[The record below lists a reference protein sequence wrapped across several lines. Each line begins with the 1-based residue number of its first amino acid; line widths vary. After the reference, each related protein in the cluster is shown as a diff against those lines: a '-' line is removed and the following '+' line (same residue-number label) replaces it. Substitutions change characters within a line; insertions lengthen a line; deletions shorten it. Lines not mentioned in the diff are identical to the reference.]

1 MAVVYRIS
9 NVGVEVDQLPTFQEF
24 MSLLQEIG
32 NHSIFSKLIII
43 LSCIIVFSLA
53 TKLLDRIIRDVSMR
67 RSMSDLRVLYALR
80 LMKIGMVFLCIVVM
94 CLVLG
99 LGYSEISVFLS
110 SIFAVVGIALFAQ
123 WSILSNITASMIIF
137 FSFPYKIM
145 DRIKILDKDD
155 DMSGV
160 IVETT
165 MFHVILRR
173 DDGNLI
179 TYPNTL
185 ILQKAV
191 LVINHKLE
199 EPKPEENESLVQ
211 RELEFSASES
221 EKIKQQY

>member
-1 MAVVYRIS
+1 MAFLQ
-9 NVGVEVDQLPTFQEF
+9 QL
-24 MSLLQEIG
+24 G
-32 NHSIFSKLIII
+32 NNSAFSKLLIV
-43 LSCIIVFSLA
+43 LGCIVVFSLA
-53 TKLLDRIIRDVSMR
+53 TKLLDRIIRDVSLR

-80 LMKIGMVFLCIVVM
+80 LMKIGMVFLCIVVV

-110 SIFAVVGIALFAQ
+110 SIFAVVGVALFAQ

-137 FSFPYKIM
+137 FSFPYKVR

-165 MFHVILRR
+165 MFHVIIRR

-191 LVINHKLE
+191 LVIDHEL
-199 EPKPEENESLVQ
+199 PPAKPEEAKDAVQ
-211 RELEFSASES
+211 GELAFSSS
-221 EKIKQQY
+221 DTDKTTPPR

>member
-1 MAVVYRIS
+1 
-9 NVGVEVDQLPTFQEF
+9 VDQLPTFQEF
-24 MSLLQEIG
+24 MNFLQDITSHG
-32 NHSIFSKLIII
+32 VFSKLIIVF
-43 LSCIIVFSLA
+43 SCLIAFSLA
-53 TKLLDRIIRDVSMR
+53 SKLLDRIIHDVSVR
-67 RSMSDLRVLYALR
+67 RALGDLRVLYMTR

-137 FSFPYKIM
+137 FSFPYKVN

-160 IVETT
+160 IIEIT
-165 MFHVILRR
+165 MFHVILKRE
-173 DDGNLI
+173 DGNLI

-191 LVINHKLE
+191 LSIDNELE
-199 EPKPEENESLVQ
+199 ASKPEEKVKLVQ
-211 RELEFSASES
+211 RELEFSASEP
-221 EKIKQQY
+221 EKIKQQH

>member
-1 MAVVYRIS
+1 
-9 NVGVEVDQLPTFQEF
+9 

-145 DRIKILDKDD
+145 DRIRILDKDD

-191 LVINHKLE
+191 LVINHKPE
-199 EPKPEENESLVQ
+199 EPKPEEVENLGQ
-211 RELEFSASES
+211 RELEFSASEP
-221 EKIKQQY
+221 EKIKQQH

>member
-1 MAVVYRIS
+1 M
-9 NVGVEVDQLPTFQEF
+9 DQLPTFQKF
-24 MSLLQEIG
+24 MSLLQEIS
-32 NHSIFSKLIII
+32 NHSVFSKLIIV

-110 SIFAVVGIALFAQ
+110 SIFAVVGVALFAQ

-137 FSFPYKIM
+137 FSFPYKVM

-191 LVINHKLE
+191 LVIDHKLE
-199 EPKPEENESLVQ
+199 ESKPEGNDTLLQ
-211 RELEFSASES
+211 HELEFNTKEP
-221 EKIKQQY
+221 EKIK